1 MARRIIENP
10 SRTLAEFRL
19 LTGLTDVASLPEN
32 ISLHAQLV
40 TPGADNGF
48 ERLHIPI
55 LAAAMQSVSGPKL
68 AIELA
73 KHGGMAFVF
82 CSQPIENQAAMVTK
96 IKRHKAGFVDP
107 LCVTP
112 EMTIDQV
119 VEISE
124 REGYS
129 TFPVVDAQRHLLGI
143 LTKNDYERV
152 RHAGMKVTERMV
164 PREQLDVGV
173 QVSLSE
179 ANQILIDSHRGVLP
193 IVDESNVLQHV
204 VFRTDVRNHETYPD
218 ELLDARKR
226 LRAAAAMNTR
236 DYAERAPAL
245 IEAGV
250 DVLLFDSSDG
260 YSTFLRD
267 GLAWMAEHYPGFPIV
282 GGNVISAEGF
292 RFLAEAGAW
301 AVKVGMGGG
310 SICITQEQKGAG
322 RGLAT
327 AVAECA
333 RARDAYLEETGR
345 YVPVIADGGI
355 VHAKDIGIA
364 LALGADSVMM
374 GRYFA
379 RFEESPTPKVSFGD
393 RIMKPYWG
401 EGSQRAREWMQ
412 QRYRQSGFAEG
423 VEGMVEYVGYLKD
436 TLPRTLAKIRSAMSS
451 AGCKDIRT
459 FHQQA
464 VLELVSALSIREGK
478 VHDIY
483 LPESG
488 MQRGSYHEQKWG

>member
-1 MARRIIENP
+1 MARRIIEEP

-19 LTGLTDVASLPEN
+19 LTGLTGVESLPAN
-32 ISLHAQLV
+32 VSLHTRLV
-40 TPGADNGF
+40 KGEPRNGF
-48 ERLHIPI
+48 ATLNIPI
-55 LAAAMQSVSGPKL
+55 LAAAMQSVSGPRL

-73 KHGGMAFVF
+73 KHGGMAFVY
-82 CSQPIENQAAMVTK
+82 CSQAIDKQAAMVAK

-107 LCVTP
+107 VCVTP
-112 EMTIDQV
+112 AMTIDEV

-129 TFPVVDAQRHLLGI
+129 TFPVVDAERHLLGI
-143 LTKNDYERV
+143 LTKNDYDRV

-173 QVSLSE
+173 QVSLKE

-193 IVDESNVLQHV
+193 IVDEDNLLQHL
-204 VFRTDVRNHETYPD
+204 VFRTDVRNHENFPE
-218 ELLDARKR
+218 ELLDERKR
-226 LRAAAAMNTR
+226 MRAAAALNTR
-236 DYAERAPAL
+236 DYTERAPAL
-245 IEAGV
+245 VEAGA
-250 DVLLFDSSDG
+250 DLLLFDSSDG
-260 YSTFLRD
+260 FSTFQAD
-267 GLAWMAEHYPGFPIV
+267 GLRWLAEHYPGLPVI
-282 GGNVISAEGF
+282 GGNVISAAGF
-292 RFLAEAGAW
+292 RFLAEKGAW

-333 RARDAYLEETGR
+333 QARDAWVEETGQ

-355 VHAKDIGIA
+355 VHAKDIAIA
-364 LALGADSVMM
+364 LALGADAVMM

-379 RFEESPTPKVSFGD
+379 RFEESPTPKVTFGD

-401 EGSQRAREWMQ
+401 EGSQRAREWMERRYQ
-412 QRYRQSGFAEG
+412 QAGFAEG

-459 FHQQA
+459 FHREA